1 MQAVK
6 PFADP
11 AILSLALGCER
22 FLKLAMAN
30 PSAAEQ
36 NQA

>member
-6 PFADP
+6 PFTNP
-11 AILSLALGCER
+11 AILSTALRCER
-22 FLKLAMAN
+22 FLKLAMTD
-30 PSAAEQ
+30 PSATEQ

>member
-6 PFADP
+6 PFTNP
-11 AILSLALGCER
+11 AILSTALRCEG
-22 FLKLAMAN
+22 FLKLAMAD